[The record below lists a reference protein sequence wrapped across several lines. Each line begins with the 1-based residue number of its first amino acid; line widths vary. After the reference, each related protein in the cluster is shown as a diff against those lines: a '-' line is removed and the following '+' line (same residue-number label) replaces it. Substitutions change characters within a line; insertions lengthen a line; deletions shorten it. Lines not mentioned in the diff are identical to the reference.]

1 MKKEVELYIDENGE
15 WLEKISLV
23 ELPAIES
30 NFLCF
35 SKEDTFKFAL
45 EDEQMIVTGPVMI
58 PEKRM
63 LRIDEYGNEYYV
75 YFSAETIK
83 QAAYRWL
90 QENMNHQFNLEHSKN
105 TNKVDVIESWIV
117 NDSRN
122 DKAASLGFS
131 LPKGTW
137 MMSCKVN
144 DEDLWRS
151 IKEGEYNG
159 FSVEG
164 MFRYDDET
172 FNKVLS
178 NEEKIIKEAEEFLA
192 TYFSDFKKK

>member
-35 SKEDTFKFAL
+35 SKEDTFKFAV
-45 EDEQMIVTGPVMI
+45 EDEQRIITGPVMI

-63 LRIDEYGNEYYV
+63 LRLDDYGNEYYV
-75 YFSAETIK
+75 YFSEETIK

-90 QENMNHQFNLEHSKN
+90 QENMNHQFNLEHSTN

-144 DEDLWRS
+144 DDELWQS

-172 FNKVLS
+172 FSKAVD
-178 NEEKIIKEAEEFLA
+178 EREKIIEEAEAFLA
-192 TYFSDFKKK
+192 SIR

>member
-1 MKKEVELYIDENGE
+1 MKEVELYIDENGE

-45 EDEQMIVTGPVMI
+45 EDEQRIITGPVMI

-63 LRIDEYGNEYYV
+63 LRIDENGNEYYV

-164 MFRYDDET
+164 MFRYEDET

-178 NEEKIIKEAEEFLA
+178 DDEKIIREAEEFLA
-192 TYFSDFKKK
+192 SMS

>member
-1 MKKEVELYIDENGE
+1 MKEVELYIDENGE

-117 NDSRN
+117 NDSHN

-144 DEDLWRS
+144 DDELWQS

-164 MFRYDDET
+164 MFRYDDGT

-178 NEEKIIKEAEEFLA
+178 DDEKIIKEAEEFLA
-192 TYFSDFKKK
+192 SMS

>member
-35 SKEDTFKFAL
+35 SKEDTFKFAV
-45 EDEQMIVTGPVMI
+45 EDEQRVITGPVMI

-63 LRIDEYGNEYYV
+63 LRLDENGNEYYV
-75 YFSAETIK
+75 YFSADTIK

-144 DEDLWRS
+144 DEGLWQS

-164 MFRYDDET
+164 IFQYDDEK
-172 FNKVLS
+172 FNKTLTDDERV
-178 NEEKIIKEAEEFLA
+178 IREAEEFL
-192 TYFSDFKKK
+192 SSMS

>member
-137 MMSCKVN
+137 MLSAKIN
-144 DEDLWRS
+144 DEELWNE
-151 IKEGEYNG
+151 IKNGTYNG
-159 FSVEG
+159 YSVEG
-164 MFRYDDET
+164 MFRYEDET

-178 NEEKIIKEAEEFLA
+178 DDEKIIREAEEFLA
-192 TYFSDFKKK
+192 SMS

>member
-45 EDEQMIVTGPVMI
+45 EDEQRIITGPVMI

-63 LRIDEYGNEYYV
+63 LRLDEYGNEYYV
-75 YFSAETIK
+75 YFSADTIK

-105 TNKVDVIESWIV
+105 TNKIDVIESWII

-144 DEDLWRS
+144 DEDLWKQ

-164 MFRYDDET
+164 MFRYEDET
-172 FNKVLS
+172 FNKVLTDD
-178 NEEKIIKEAEEFLA
+178 EKIIREAEEFLA
-192 TYFSDFKKK
+192 SMS

>member
-1 MKKEVELYIDENGE
+1 MITKEIELFIDENGE

-35 SKEDTFKFAL
+35 SKEELMKFSL
-45 EDEQMIVTGPVMI
+45 EEDEKIITGAVMI
-58 PEKRM
+58 PQKRM
-63 LRIDEYGNEYYV
+63 LRINEKTGEEFYV
-75 YFSAETIK
+75 YFSADTIK

-90 QENMNHQFNLEHSKN
+90 QENMNHQFNLEHSDN
-105 TNKVDVIESWIV
+105 TNKIDVIESWVI
-117 NDSRN
+117 NDQHN
-122 DKAASLGFS
+122 DKANSLGFS

-144 DEDLWRS
+144 DEELWNE
-151 IKEGEYNG
+151 IKNGTFNG

-164 MFRYDDET
+164 MFHYTDEM
-172 FNKVLS
+172 FNKVKT
-178 NEEKIIKEAEEFLA
+178 EREKIIEEAEAFLA
-192 TYFSDFKKK
+192 SIQ

>member
-1 MKKEVELYIDENGE
+1 MKEVELYIDENGE

-23 ELPAIES
+23 ALPAIES

-45 EDEQMIVTGPVMI
+45 EDEQRIITGPVMI

-105 TNKVDVIESWIV
+105 TNKIDVIESWII

-172 FNKVLS
+172 FNKVLTD
-178 NEEKIIKEAEEFLA
+178 EEKIIREAEEFLA
-192 TYFSDFKKK
+192 SMS

>member
-45 EDEQMIVTGPVMI
+45 EDEQRIITGPVMI

-63 LRIDEYGNEYYV
+63 LRLDEYGNEYYV

-178 NEEKIIKEAEEFLA
+178 DEEKIIKEAEEFLA
-192 TYFSDFKKK
+192 SMS

>member
-45 EDEQMIVTGPVMI
+45 EDEQRIITGPVMI

-63 LRIDEYGNEYYV
+63 LRLDEYGNEYYV

-105 TNKVDVIESWIV
+105 TNKVDVIESWVI
-117 NDSRN
+117 NDQHN
-122 DKAASLGFS
+122 DKANSLGFS

-144 DEDLWRS
+144 DEDLWKS

-178 NEEKIIKEAEEFLA
+178 DEEKIIREAEEFLA
-192 TYFSDFKKK
+192 SMS

>member
-45 EDEQMIVTGPVMI
+45 EDEQRIITGPVMI

-63 LRIDEYGNEYYV
+63 LRLDEYGNEYYV

-83 QAAYRWL
+83 QAAFRWL

-105 TNKVDVIESWIV
+105 TNKIDVIESWII

-151 IKEGEYNG
+151 IRENEYNG

-164 MFRYDDET
+164 IFRYEDET

-178 NEEKIIKEAEEFLA
+178 DDEKIIREAEEFLA
-192 TYFSDFKKK
+192 SMS

>member
-45 EDEQMIVTGPVMI
+45 EDEQRIITGPVMI

-63 LRIDEYGNEYYV
+63 LRLDEYGNEYYV

-105 TNKVDVIESWIV
+105 TNKVDVIESWII

-164 MFRYDDET
+164 MFRYEDET

-178 NEEKIIKEAEEFLA
+178 DDEKIIKEAEEFLA
-192 TYFSDFKKK
+192 SMS

>member
-1 MKKEVELYIDENGE
+1 MKEVELYIDENGE

-45 EDEQMIVTGPVMI
+45 EDEQRIITGPVMI

-105 TNKVDVIESWIV
+105 TNKVDVIESWVI
-117 NDSRN
+117 NDQHN
-122 DKAASLGFS
+122 DKANSLGFS

-164 MFRYDDET
+164 MFRYEDET
-172 FNKVLS
+172 FNKVLTDD
-178 NEEKIIKEAEEFLA
+178 EKIIREAEEFL
-192 TYFSDFKKK
+192 SSMS